1 MKSLLIGV
9 LDEPGYIL
17 KESVVNCLRL
27 SGSMVL
33 LIMEHHGII
42 FDRDFT
48 AVKTLS
54 FEDQ

>member
-17 KESVVNCLRL
+17 KESVINCLRL
-27 SGSMVL
+27 NGSMVL

-42 FDRDFT
+42 FDRDFVV
-48 AVKTLS
+48 VKTLS
-54 FEDQ
+54 FNDQ

>member
-1 MKSLLIGV
+1 MKILIDSR
-9 LDEPGYIL
+9 LDTPGYIL
-17 KESVVNCLRL
+17 KESVINCLRL

-42 FDRDFT
+42 FDRDFA

-54 FEDQ
+54 FENQ